1 MLRPWPTGFLL
12 SLASAA
18 AWAGEPVMA
27 LPPLTAL
34 VLLTLLAS
42 VTVHLWQCPGVL
54 RSRYRKP
61 MLLLALGSFAATLLW
76 SSFTHTQQG
85 LSLLG
90 FATILTATLCTLNYW
105 TRQAELH
112 SMKRLLEEELARLQV
127 HSHPSDLARSNT
139 VSAQATPDERT
150 DAGLDQTRPRS
161 SSRR

>member
-1 MLRPWPTGFLL
+1 MLKPWPTGFLL
-12 SLASAA
+12 SLASTA
-18 AWAGEPVMA
+18 AWAGEPVVA

-61 MLLLALGSFAATLLW
+61 MLLLVPGSFAATLLW
-76 SSFTHTQQG
+76 SSFTHAQQG
-85 LSLLG
+85 LSLFG

-105 TRQAELH
+105 TRQAELQA
-112 SMKRLLEEELARLQV
+112 MKQLLQEELARLQAP
-127 HSHPSDLARSNT
+127 SQPSDLARNT
-139 VSAQATPDERT
+139 ASAQDTPGEHKE
-150 DAGLDQTRPRS
+150 AGLNQTRPRS